1 MHHTFV
7 SVYLVVSQD
16 DEFTFCIWSINTV
29 RHCHIW
35 HPMLKRTVW
44 SSITPFLYCSMFQ
57 PIINTFETFRL
68 SFKVTTPKHARFLLI
83 QVDCISISIIFVVQH
98 INSSQPTMAPSNN
111 SRRASLSIA
120 STPLS
125 HYGSMDENCKIEKL
139 VNIPSKVSKY
149 FYVCCKI
156 LRWYIIKWGNSGI
169 KSISSASL
177 TLFHITNIFYSCH
190 TVCGR

>member
-1 MHHTFV
+1 MHHTFL

-68 SFKVTTPKHARFLLI
+68 SFKVTTPCGEACKILI
-83 QVDCISISIIFVVQH
+83 DSGRLHLYIHNICRSASID
-98 INSSQPTMAPSNN
+98 SSQPTMAPSYN
-111 SRRASLSIA
+111 SRRASLSTS

-125 HYGSMDENCKIEKL
+125 QYGSLDENCKIEKL

-149 FYVCCKI
+149 FCVCCKI
-156 LRWYIIKWGNSGI
+156 LRWYIIK
-169 KSISSASL
+169 
-177 TLFHITNIFYSCH
+177 
-190 TVCGR
+190 